1 MKKSL
6 LTILGLAIL
15 AGGLTVSLLTFYV
28 QPTSVVTAQFD
39 LAAGTRLTADL
50 LAESRVPKG
59 AVPDKAFSSIE
70 QAVGLV
76 LTADRVSGDI
86 ITAYVAGDSTA
97 AAGIPSQ
104 LAPNNVAIAVNVDQA
119 TGLAGIVR
127 TGQRVTVIAI
137 LDPQSIQREAGNTVF
152 PVALPTQMADE
163 QKAEKGSDFQP
174 TPTLVPTPTTQP
186 PISPVASITI
196 KGLRVLVVPQS
207 FRYEELPTA
216 SGEAE
221 LFASARTSQM
231 AQSGSVILLE
241 APLSPV
247 QIGPGY
253 QVCPAELLALLNQ
266 VATIHLI
273 LEPSDGLSIEISTL
287 EPVDLANLY
296 EHITGY
302 ELNP

>member
-1 MKKSL
+1 MKKSY

-15 AGGLTVSLLTFYV
+15 AGGLTLSLLTLYV
-28 QPTSVVTAQFD
+28 QPTSVVTAQYD

-50 LAESRVPKG
+50 LVDNRLPKG
-59 AVPDKAFSSIE
+59 AVPEGAFSSIE

-86 ITAYVAGDSTA
+86 ITTYVAGDSTA
-97 AAGIPSQ
+97 AAGVPSQ
-104 LAPNNVAIAVNVDQA
+104 LEPDHVAIAVNVDQA

-137 LDPQSIQREAGNTVF
+137 LDPQAIQREAGNTVL
-152 PVALPTQMADE
+152 PVKVPTQLADG
-163 QKAEKGSDFQP
+163 QTAENGIDLQP
-174 TPTLVPTPTTQP
+174 TPTPMPTPTTQP
-186 PISPVASITI
+186 PLSPVASITI

-216 SGEAE
+216 SDESE

-241 APLSPV
+241 APLKPV
-247 QIGPGY
+247 QIAPGY
-253 QVCPAELLALLNQ
+253 SISPAELLALLNE
-266 VATIHLI
+266 VATIHLV
-273 LEPSDGLSIEISTL
+273 LEPSDGLSIETSTL
-287 EPVDLANLY
+287 EPVDLASLY
-296 EHITGY
+296 ERITGF
-302 ELNP
+302 ELTP